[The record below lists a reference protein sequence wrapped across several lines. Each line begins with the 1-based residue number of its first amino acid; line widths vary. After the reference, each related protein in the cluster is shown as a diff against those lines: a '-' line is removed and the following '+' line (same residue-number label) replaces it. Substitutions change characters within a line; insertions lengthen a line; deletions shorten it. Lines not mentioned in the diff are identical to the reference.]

1 MDRDPSLMSE
11 SGGRHKQ
18 RWVYSDGIQ
27 LDYRNGISPSFS
39 DLSAPYSQDVE
50 VAFVFPGDT
59 VSMEGQYAYI
69 DGINN
74 GVYVL
79 PEGEFTLEV
88 TRQEAMMDGNK
99 GYLAYPAGGA
109 DGSRTDGPT
118 LHTIDGGAFNI
129 NITAPPL
136 SNEYVYTFRLV
147 NLPEGATD
155 TTASICD
162 GNSAFG
168 CASFTIKVDG
178 QKPEIEKDS
187 WSASSGLSQ
196 ESLGN
201 TMPSSTMHCVD
212 VQAIVEENAALI
224 AGEVNLMWSF
234 YTDAD
239 SNLTWPVY
247 GQRFGAEPLTFP
259 MDLKIQGGDYLVSAE
274 CVDLWPDPVD
284 PTQNQITSIDIVMWI
299 EGRDSAGWTIDGG
312 GPDSGGGISSIY
324 SSDPEHNSQ
333 YRLVYE
339 EAKFDVIEVRMTP
352 KSPAVGDV
360 PELEITIRNTGTK
373 DGNVTLEIQ
382 SVKDGGFPTTELTFS
397 TDEIPQ
403 GESLSLIHI

>member
-1 MDRDPSLMSE
+1 
-11 SGGRHKQ
+11 
-18 RWVYSDGIQ
+18 
-27 LDYRNGISPSFS
+27 
-39 DLSAPYSQDVE
+39 
-50 VAFVFPGDT
+50 
-59 VSMEGQYAYI
+59 
-69 DGINN
+69 
-74 GVYVL
+74 
-79 PEGEFTLEV
+79 
-88 TRQEAMMDGNK
+88 
-99 GYLAYPAGGA
+99 
-109 DGSRTDGPT
+109 
-118 LHTIDGGAFNI
+118 
-129 NITAPPL
+129 
-136 SNEYVYTFRLV
+136 
-147 NLPEGATD
+147 
-155 TTASICD
+155 
-162 GNSAFG
+162 
-168 CASFTIKVDG
+168 
-178 QKPEIEKDS
+178 
-187 WSASSGLSQ
+187 
-196 ESLGN
+196 
-201 TMPSSTMHCVD
+201 MPSSTMHCVD

-312 GPDSGGGISSIY
+312 GPNSGGGISSIY

-352 KSPAVGDV
+352 KSPAVGDI

-403 GESLSLIHI
+403 GESLDVFVSDLEIFASATSGMYFLVVEAESNQILWNGSENSKSFNVAEASDDEGFLSGAGMLIVIGLATLILILLVVVVILARRDSGDGTYEYEYEYEEEEKSYAEVPRSGPPSAGPPPASAPAVDPLMAAALAEFPQWDQATIQGYFDQGWDIDSLRDWVNNNQ